1 MVNWNFPNQRAMKYI
16 PGTTTTKNQ
25 IPVDELDLWGME
37 VKLARVSDLGVGR
50 QWEIETEDVGCA
62 SL

>member
-25 IPVDELDLWGME
+25 IPVDELDL
-37 VKLARVSDLGVGR
+37 
-50 QWEIETEDVGCA
+50 
-62 SL
+62 